1 MRRGATTPDGT
12 FRVFAGLR
20 SDPFLL
26 AWLVGELKPFRNLLE
41 HDNVLC
47 FLVDFD
53 TQRVLDPAQGSLFGV
68 IAETTPVPAAGAFVG
83 HQVAR
88 FDWVGRTEQTNVR
101 LNNAHLK
108 GADDLR
114 DLWNQ
119 QTPFAIAPE
128 FAPIFRK
135 RLFDSLQEYDLR
147 DGKADWS
154 PAQLAASANVF
165 LDDFMLIDVAK
176 PTTDTSFLEIE
187 KSTLNGRPYQTGG
200 GRTINAHDIDIL
212 LTWIVNRDREPLKGG
227 ATQATQLGRNT
238 FPYLA
243 PPNAELQT
251 VAESMVAQCAG
262 RQGLGADRPVR
273 RHVAPVDCADPADR
287 DWRWPAAHG
296 RNHRRQDHHRAA
308 RRHRQRASAVSLL
321 RRHRHGCVELHRG
334 PGGHAQGQWQ
344 HGDLARAVPVGWT
357 TDPHHQDHRRHLAEG
372 GPRRPEEA
380 LRVIAM
386 SQAAEVEL
394 ERAAVTAGDIAAIN
408 LESARQRSWNRF
420 WRAPEQAGIA
430 ELIVEQEQLTAQF
443 AGDLAAFDRL
453 EMLANEL
460 ACADP
465 ASARTALIA
474 AQVACSTHRFAEAR
488 ESLAQAVARGAPS
501 DATDRL
507 SLSIDQATGEN
518 LSAVLAARRELAARP
533 GHWDQRIPLGCAARR
548 PGRLRRGRSNLP
560 GRVAHVSG
568 RVAVCAGLGRVSAGC
583 AVGRKCAGATT
594 GSGGE
599 LVPHA
604 PSLTCR
610 AT

>member
-1 MRRGATTPDGT
+1 MSDHIDGPRSIGDPSIDTTDLFGFISPENPARTVFAADVFPSAGSSAVFSDAANHAIVARRVTVAGLGDAAKFQAGEREIRFNFRFDRLEARPGAKPIQRGTCTLPDGQSLRFVVNDERGATTPDGT

-20 SDPFLL
+20 SDPFNL
-26 AWLVGELKPFRNLLE
+26 AWLVGELRPFRNLLE

-83 HQVAR
+83 HQVVR

-135 RLFDSLQEYDLR
+135 RLVDSLQEYDLR

-165 LDDFMLIDVAK
+165 LDDFLLIDVAK

-187 KSTLNGRPYQTGG
+187 KSTLDGRPYQTGG

-251 VAESMVAQCAG
+251 VAESMVLSAPAG
-262 RQGLGADRPVR
+262 KV
-273 RHVAPVDCADPADR
+273 
-287 DWRWPAAHG
+287 W
-296 RNHRRQDHHRAA
+296 
-308 RRHRQRASAVSLL
+308 
-321 RRHRHGCVELHRG
+321 
-334 PGGHAQGQWQ
+334 
-344 HGDLARAVPVGWT
+344 
-357 TDPHHQDHRRHLAEG
+357 
-372 GPRRPEEA
+372 
-380 LRVIAM
+380 
-386 SQAAEVEL
+386 
-394 ERAAVTAGDIAAIN
+394 
-408 LESARQRSWNRF
+408 
-420 WRAPEQAGIA
+420 
-430 ELIVEQEQLTAQF
+430 
-443 AGDLAAFDRL
+443 
-453 EMLANEL
+453 
-460 ACADP
+460 
-465 ASARTALIA
+465 ALIGPFGGMWHPLI
-474 AQVACSTHRFAEAR
+474 AQIRLT
-488 ESLAQAVARGAPS
+488 GAGVGQLRTVETIDGKTIIERL
-501 DATDRL
+501 DATD
-507 SLSIDQATGEN
+507 N
-518 LSAVLAARRELAARP
+518 ARRQYRYSGVTGMGA
-533 GHWDQRIPLGCAARR
+533 
-548 PGRLRRGRSNLP
+548 SNYTGVLEVTP
-560 GRVAHVSG
+560 
-568 RVAVCAGLGRVSAGC
+568 
-583 AVGRKCAGATT
+583 K
-594 GSGGE
+594 GSGSTVTWRVQFLSDGQPT
-599 LVPHA
+599 LIIRTIV
-604 PSLTCR
+604 
-610 AT
+610 ATLQKVGLEGLKKRFG